1 MSRRRPPVLSLLLLG
16 AVVLIV
22 GGAIGYSVMAATA
35 TTDGPVDIVF
45 DKAACAACGMHVGEP
60 SFAAQVNT
68 TDGRTHAFD
77 DPGCLFLWLDEKHP
91 EIRSVYFHHH
101 RERRW
106 IPRDRA
112 AFVAVDQS
120 PMGFGLAAVDANTPG
135 AIDLDEARRRCLA
148 RTSGHGGK

>member
-1 MSRRRPPVLSLLLLG
+1 MSTARPFLLPFVLLG
-16 AVVLIV
+16 LVVLLAS
-22 GGAIGYSVMAATA
+22 GAIGYAVFAATA
-35 TTDGPVDIVF
+35 VTDGPADIVF

-60 SFAAQVNT
+60 AFAAQVNT

-77 DPGCLFLWLDEKHP
+77 DPGCLFLWLDENHP
-91 EIRSVYFHHH
+91 EIRSVWFHHH

-106 IPRDRA
+106 ISRDLV
-112 AFVAVDQS
+112 AFVAVDKS

-135 AIDLDEARRRCLA
+135 AIGLDDARRRCLD